1 VDANRPVRLR
11 AERRPPAG
19 LRAHRLAGAARRQG
33 LLEHPQLEHPQL
45 TRAPVLSLWRAP
57 IGNDGDHAAGWAAL
71 PGL

>member
-33 LLEHPQLEHPQL
+33 LLEHPQL
-45 TRAPVLSLWRAP
+45 TRAPAPSLWRAP